1 MISLIQISKKFKKFS
16 LKNIQTTGVSMVC
29 WETNMLFAFLKGY
42 LQFTYLKTK
51 KKVRIGYSSLLRNT
65 VISLLSS
72 FR

>member
-1 MISLIQISKKFKKFS
+1 
-16 LKNIQTTGVSMVC
+16 MVC